1 VEATKAS
8 GILPLV
14 DGRVPITCSGDTG
27 WQGNGSRCT
36 YNSQSGQTTLCGGI
50 TKKVVTFQ
58 CFSKLCRTCKDHEKK
73 DPEKLLP
80 TPIHRCP
87 RNWKESS
94 KSMEPHGTVECAKQV
109 WNSCIACME
118 TFCSDDDS
126 SSRAALR
133 HPIQTQINK
142 GYINEWPVDAKSGRQ
157 IKSTGRLPAE
167 IHRISTYLVDPS
179 HRRRV
184 YGGQLYKLELKL
196 RVLKKTDCECLIRNF
211 GYAVKQNRDK
221 SEAEFAKA
229 MAAALEH
236 HFDNHEFCNPTWC
249 QFREDSARIADPE
262 KRIKLRNKENPDNKE
277 MYDAVKIIH
286 DENTTL
292 ANLRM
297 LMHPYDS
304 KKNEALNRAFTK
316 VALKNIV
323 FSKTYALFDRLAFVI
338 CVDLLG
344 YEETL
349 HRLLVLLVK
358 NEEYQVDHVVVGWA
372 RVQDEI
378 KLYMQ
383 KRQKTK
389 EDKIKRTLDRK
400 QLLMVKRL
408 ADNQAKRNGDIY
420 RCGAGVAML
429 PDSFEDDNGN
439 VSMLRQRKS
448 NLTPE
453 GDFEKQRNGK
463 RRQNAAVVMKKHMF
477 VLLAGSVGSTN
488 ITWLKQQLKKK
499 LQLKL
504 QQKRQ
509 GMRHP
514 QGCKL
519 LKKIFEI
526 MNRE

>member
-1 VEATKAS
+1 
-8 GILPLV
+8 
-14 DGRVPITCSGDTG
+14 
-27 WQGNGSRCT
+27 
-36 YNSQSGQTTLCGGI
+36 
-50 TKKVVTFQ
+50 
-58 CFSKLCRTCKDHEKK
+58 
-73 DPEKLLP
+73 
-80 TPIHRCP
+80 
-87 RNWKESS
+87 
-94 KSMEPHGTVECAKQV
+94 
-109 WNSCIACME
+109 ME

-133 HPIQTQINK
+133 HPIETQIKK

-167 IHRISTYLVDPS
+167 IHRILTYLVDPS

-196 RVLKKTDCECLIRNF
+196 RVLKKTDCKCLIRNF

-262 KRIKLRNKENPDNKE
+262 KRIKLRNKENLDNKE

-286 DENTTL
+286 DENTTP

-304 KKNEALNRAFTK
+304 QKNEALNRAFTK
-316 VALKNIV
+316 VAPKNIV
-323 FSKTYALFDRLAFVI
+323 FSKTYTLFDQLAFVI
-338 CVDLLG
+338 CVDSLG
-344 YEETL
+344 YEET
-349 HRLLVLLVK
+349 LLVLLVK
-358 NEEYQVDHVVVGWA
+358 NEEYQLDHVVVGWA

-383 KRQKTK
+383 KHQKTK

-400 QLLMVKRL
+400 QLLMVKQL

-420 RCGAGVAML
+420 CRGAGVAML

-439 VSMLRQRKS
+439 VSMLRQHKS

-453 GDFEKQRNGK
+453 GRLRKAKERQKETECRRCHEKTHVCVTSRKCRFNKYNLAKAAAEEKAAAEAAAKAAGNATPTGLQIAEEDFRN
-463 RRQNAAVVMKKHMF
+463 NE
-477 VLLAGSVGSTN
+477 S
-488 ITWLKQQLKKK
+488 
-499 LQLKL
+499 
-504 QQKRQ
+504 
-509 GMRHP
+509 
-514 QGCKL
+514 
-519 LKKIFEI
+519 
-526 MNRE
+526 